1 MVLCRGFGSGERWQN
16 AGKAYLN
23 CVGVVY
29 KQAKNLCWQYK
40 IKEIVYSEQITQ
52 VWKHSILIIR
62 VVHQILCRFHTRIS
76 MHSELNRAYE

>member
-1 MVLCRGFGSGERWQN
+1 
-16 AGKAYLN
+16 
-23 CVGVVY
+23 
-29 KQAKNLCWQYK
+29 
-40 IKEIVYSEQITQ
+40 